1 MQGEELSL
9 RSSCAVSCKLFCHS
23 TPEDNSVRMTWR
35 DRDLLGD
42 VQRRATNMLQ
52 VMEYLPY
59 EDRLRAG
66 ALEGAESGLLV
77 SKGGL

>member
-1 MQGEELSL
+1 
-9 RSSCAVSCKLFCHS
+9 
-23 TPEDNSVRMTWR
+23 MTWR